1 MLVLPGLLV
10 RHFVTL
16 GTSASRTVPAGA
28 DQAAVSLLR
37 ASKKVAKQEDHFG
50 GKLRNQLRKTGV
62 QAPSAHLDAG
72 DTEKKIK
79 RFLHIGR
86 FPRMWKEEWV
96 GPANL
101 DRASLRIDGMETYAV
116 VAAVLLQVILGLY
129 GSIAEPE
136 ADDPRI
142 KFPVL
147 QRIVFETQMVL
158 LMIAVLCSTYTMVIY
173 LLIKIYA
180 VTALG
185 FYKDVAYK
193 AFTVAMGR
201 HRSHAFWALI
211 AAIITFLLAFALNLY
226 SKVKGIRGLAL
237 SLLAMCLLSLVLV
250 EGAGV
255 LLSADMYIFGS

>member
-1 MLVLPGLLV
+1 MLPGLLV
-10 RHFVTL
+10 CRFVTL
-16 GTSASRTVPAGA
+16 EISPSRAVPAGA
-28 DQAAVSLLR
+28 EQAAVSLFR
-37 ASKKVAKQEDHFG
+37 ASEKRAKQEDHFG
-50 GKLRNQLRKTGV
+50 AKIREQLRKSGV
-62 QAPSAHLDAG
+62 KAPSPHLDAG

-101 DRASLRIDGMETYAV
+101 DRASLRIDGMETYAI

-129 GSIAEPE
+129 GAISEPDL
-136 ADDPRI
+136 DDPRI

-147 QRIVFETQMVL
+147 QRIVFEAQMVL
-158 LMIAVLCSTYTMVIY
+158 LMIAVLCSTYTMVVY

-185 FYKDVAYK
+185 VYKDVAYR
-193 AFTVAMGR
+193 AFTVATGR

-226 SKVKGIRGLAL
+226 SKVKGKRGLVL
-237 SLLAMCLLSLVLV
+237 SIVATCLVYMVLM

-255 LLSADMYIFGS
+255 LLSADKYIFGV